1 MVQITAEIIVRV
13 QRDKNF
19 FCDIICDI
27 IYDKQPMVCLD
38 NLLYFS
44 QFIYDRLY
52 DIILCQCSFLGRFL
66 GRLLGRLLSTFLR
79 TCLRSTLRST
89 LRSVWPPVRLPFS
102 NILCELVGE
111 PLCEPLCELSP

>member
-27 IYDKQPMVCLD
+27 IYDKQPIVGRD
-38 NLLYFS
+38 NLLSFS

-66 GRLLGRLLSTFLR
+66 GRFQGRFLGRLLSTFLN
-79 TCLRSTLRST
+79 TSL
-89 LRSVWPPVRLPFS
+89 
-102 NILCELVGE
+102 
-111 PLCEPLCELSP
+111 